1 MIGEGRQVQTESLA
15 GAVHLSLLHL
25 GTIQLPMNQDELVTR
40 NRFGWTDDPR
50 VQREQKEIVHDA
62 AIFAFKLWLDG
73 LKDVALAF
81 LCLGA
86 AAIDL
91 VRGRGAEGYRF
102 YRLMRF
108 GRRVDAVLDLYGT
121 RNRNNLE
128 SGVRDSD
135 PEL

>member
-1 MIGEGRQVQTESLA
+1 M
-15 GAVHLSLLHL
+15 
-25 GTIQLPMNQDELVTR
+25 TR

-128 SGVRDSD
+128 SGLRDSD